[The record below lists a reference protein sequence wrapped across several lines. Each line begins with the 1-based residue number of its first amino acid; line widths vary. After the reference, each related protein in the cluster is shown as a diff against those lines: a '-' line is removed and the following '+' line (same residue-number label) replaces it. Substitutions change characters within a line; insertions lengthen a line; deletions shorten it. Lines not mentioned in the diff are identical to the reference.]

1 MRRILCLLLS
11 LTLVF
16 LVACGTNN
24 GGDTTNNGQNGG
36 MSDSGNNGSSAIDG
50 MTGDNMG
57 NGTDNGGMSGIGMDG
72 NGTGLPFAD
81 GASVM
86 INDKLYML
94 TGEVL
99 RTDELGTQ
107 ILATSGEI
115 ESGMPSVNG
124 EGFGIGKNTKVYQ
137 IKNNETNDAVAVEI
151 EGVYYRATLHDTNN
165 SGSSMARNGTNN
177 SGASKSMSGASE
189 NGNSSMP
196 FGIGMN

>member
-1 MRRILCLLLS
+1 MRRFLCLLLS

-24 GGDTTNNGQNGG
+24 GGGTTTNGQNGG
-36 MSDSGNNGSSAIDG
+36 MSDSGNNGGSSMNG
-50 MTGDNMG
+50 MSGDSMG
-57 NGTDNGGMSGIGMDG
+57 NGADNGGMSGIGMDG
-72 NGTGLPFAD
+72 NGTGLPFVD

-86 INDKLYML
+86 INDQVYML

-115 ESGMPSVNG
+115 MSGLPSVNG
-124 EGFGIGKNTKVYQ
+124 EGYGIGKNTKVYQ

-151 EGVYYRATLHDTNN
+151 EGVYYRATLHDTEN
-165 SGSSMARNGTNN
+165 SGSSMARSGMGNGASKGT
-177 SGASKSMSGASE
+177 SGASG
-189 NGNSSMP
+189 NDNSSMP